1 MAEVGAEPR
10 YEDDEINLR
19 DYWRV
24 LWKYRWLIAI
34 LFSVSV
40 IAGLILSLLSPK
52 IYESKVTIIAPRE
65 GGGSGL
71 LSALGASGLAQQISG
86 LSIPSLTPNRDLY
99 LSVLRSKTIVQTV
112 VEQFNLKEYYKARHF
127 EDAIRSLRGATKI
140 SMSREGVIEI
150 QVEDNNPALAADIAN
165 AYTDQLDRMM
175 AQFGTGAAG
184 RHRGFIKEQLV
195 KTEKDLKAAEEALRH
210 FQEKNRAVSVSDQAK
225 GAIEG
230 AAKLKGEIMAAEV
243 QLQVIRNFA
252 TDSNPDVIRLR
263 RQIGELKRQLGQAQY
278 SAGLELPAVTD
289 NPGHPQQEIYVPP
302 ARVPKLS
309 LELARL
315 TRDLKVQETVYIL
328 LNQQLEQA
336 KFSEA
341 QDTPIVQV
349 LDRAVPAIYKSKPK
363 IRLNMAI
370 AGAVSLFFGIF
381 LAFLLE
387 YLERQRALVRESRP

>member
-112 VEQFNLKEYYKARHF
+112 VEQFNLKEYYKARHV

-165 AYTDQLDRMM
+165 AYTDQLDRMI